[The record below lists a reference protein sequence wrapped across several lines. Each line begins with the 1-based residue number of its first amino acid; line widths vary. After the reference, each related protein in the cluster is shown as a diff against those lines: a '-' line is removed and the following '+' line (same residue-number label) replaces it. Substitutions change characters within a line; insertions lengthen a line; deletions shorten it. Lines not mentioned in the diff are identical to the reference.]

1 MPDAIL
7 QPIFVLLWSSGY
19 VVGALASQVS
29 GPVPLLATRFILASL
44 VTVPLALRTG
54 RVRHAPLGRVAVI
67 GLLFQVTQFGGIY
80 GGFALG
86 VPAGLSALVMLG
98 LSPLV
103 TTGLAIAGGQE
114 TSDWRLWS
122 GLGIGIAG
130 VAIGLAPELGQA
142 RIGAGLVL
150 TVVGMLGLAGGS
162 VLQKRWGAAVDPMV
176 SAATQ
181 SVTGAAVMA
190 PVLLIA
196 GGRYHVGLQLVV
208 TLSWLGVGMGM
219 GTLLVLVNLL
229 GRQHASRVSALLL
242 LVPAVTAIASVPA
255 LGEPL
260 HLATLAGMA
269 VSGGGVWVA
278 IRSGGRPRP
287 SFARSATA
295 RWRAAS
301 RPRTPACADG
311 PASSSLRLGLG
322 PGSGQRL
329 RGSLRAP
336 PSSRA
341 TRWSYS

>member
-1 MPDAIL
+1 MSDTLL

-44 VTVPLALRTG
+44 VTVPAALRRG
-54 RVRHAPLGRVAVI
+54 RFRGAPLRRLAVI

-98 LSPLV
+98 LSPLL

-114 TSDWRLWS
+114 THDWRVWG
-122 GLGIGIAG
+122 GLMIGIAG
-130 VAIGLAPELGQA
+130 VAIGLTPELGHA
-142 RIGAGLVL
+142 RIGAGLIL
-150 TVVGMLGLAGGS
+150 TAVGMLGLAGGS
-162 VLQKRWGAAVDPMV
+162 VLQKRWGAGVDPMA

-181 SVTGAAVMA
+181 SLTGAVVMA
-190 PVLLIA
+190 PVLAIA
-196 GGRYHVGLQLVV
+196 GGRYAVGPQLV
-208 TLSWLGVGMGM
+208 LSLAWLGVGMGM

-229 GRQHASRVSALLL
+229 ARHDASRVSALLL

-260 HLATLAGMA
+260 HPATLAGML
-269 VSGGGVWVA
+269 VSGAGVWVA
-278 IRSGGRPRP
+278 IRSGGRRRP
-287 SFARSATA
+287 NLARSATA
-295 RWRAAS
+295 RWRAPS

-311 PASSSLRLGLG
+311 RPAR
-322 PGSGQRL
+322 P
-329 RGSLRAP
+329 
-336 PSSRA
+336 
-341 TRWSYS
+341 

>member
-1 MPDAIL
+1 MSDGVL

-44 VTVPLALRTG
+44 VTVPLALRRG
-54 RVRHAPLGRVAVI
+54 RVRGAPLARVAVI
-67 GLLFQVTQFGGIY
+67 GLLFQVIQFGGIY

-98 LSPLV
+98 LAPLV

-114 TSDWRLWS
+114 SSDWRLWG
-122 GLGIGIAG
+122 GLVIGIAG
-130 VAIGLAPELGQA
+130 VAIGLTPDLGQA
-142 RIGAGLVL
+142 RIGAGLIL
-150 TVVGMLGLAGGS
+150 TAVGMLGLAGGS

-181 SVTGAAVMA
+181 SVTGAVVMA

-196 GGRYHVGLQLVV
+196 GGRYHVGLQLV
-208 TLSWLGVGMGM
+208 LSLGWLGVGMGM

-229 GRQHASRVSALLL
+229 ARYDASRVSALLL
-242 LVPAVTAIASVPA
+242 LVPAVSAIASVPA

-260 HLATLAGMA
+260 NAATLGGMA
-269 VSGGGVWVA
+269 VSAAGVWVA

-287 SFARSATA
+287 SSV
-295 RWRAAS
+295 RWRVARPRAS
-301 RPRTPACADG
+301 SGGRTPAHAG
-311 PASSSLRLGLG
+311 GS
-322 PGSGQRL
+322 PGN
-329 RGSLRAP
+329 P
-336 PSSRA
+336 
-341 TRWSYS
+341 

>member
-1 MPDAIL
+1 MPDTLL

-44 VTVPLALRTG
+44 VTVPAALHTG
-54 RVRHAPLGRVAVI
+54 GFRGAPLRRLAVI
-67 GLLFQVTQFGGIY
+67 GLLFQVVQFGGIY

-98 LSPLV
+98 LAPLV

-114 TSDWRLWS
+114 AHDWRVGS
-122 GLGIGIAG
+122 GLIIGIAG
-130 VAIGLAPELGQA
+130 VAIGLTPELGHA
-142 RIGAGLVL
+142 RIGAGLVV
-150 TVVGMLGLAGGS
+150 TAVGMLGLAGGS
-162 VLQKRWGAAVDPMV
+162 VLQKRWGEGVDPMA

-181 SVTGAAVMA
+181 SLTGAVVLA
-190 PVLLIA
+190 PVLAIA
-196 GGRYHVGLQLVV
+196 GGRYVVGPQLV
-208 TLSWLGVGMGM
+208 LSLAWLGVGMGM

-229 GRQHASRVSALLL
+229 GRHAASRVTALLL

-260 HLATLAGMA
+260 HPATVAGMA
-269 VSGGGVWVA
+269 VSGAGVWVA
-278 IRSGGRPRP
+278 IRSDGRRRP
-287 SFARSATA
+287 SLARSATA

-311 PASSSLRLGLG
+311 RPAR
-322 PGSGQRL
+322 P
-329 RGSLRAP
+329 
-336 PSSRA
+336 
-341 TRWSYS
+341 